1 MRTQKIKMH
10 KTTPEITAWL
20 FVAMVLVASEARPAN
35 IQVSSVQTYIGGTNA
50 AVPNSGTTD
59 NYNTNST
66 HIGSTAVFNMTKD
79 GADYADLRVT
89 YNGGAGTKVMVNRT
103 SNSQTLTDTGT
114 ISILMDYTGTGNGS
128 YGGSFSFDWFAP
140 NSFVGGAYVGGS
152 LLSDAILYTTFDVDF
167 YQFVATKT
175 NQLQYYAFNTNTLL
189 HADTLETP
197 SMIRFEDNNAN
208 STYSEPKTAVQFLT
222 KTGPASLQI
231 DMGKQT
237 SGGASLFMFE
247 FRDPSLVLKDTGF
260 TPNPVSIPEPTSLL
274 MSTSVLALGFWV
286 RRRFVD

>member
-1 MRTQKIKMH
+1 
-10 KTTPEITAWL
+10 
-20 FVAMVLVASEARPAN
+20 
-35 IQVSSVQTYIGGTNA
+35 
-50 AVPNSGTTD
+50 
-59 NYNTNST
+59 
-66 HIGSTAVFNMTKD
+66 
-79 GADYADLRVT
+79 
-89 YNGGAGTKVMVNRT
+89 
-103 SNSQTLTDTGT
+103 
-114 ISILMDYTGTGNGS
+114 
-128 YGGSFSFDWFAP
+128 
-140 NSFVGGAYVGGS
+140 
-152 LLSDAILYTTFDVDF
+152 
-167 YQFVATKT
+167 
-175 NQLQYYAFNTNTLL
+175 
-189 HADTLETP
+189 
-197 SMIRFEDNNAN
+197 MIRFEDNNAN

>member
-1 MRTQKIKMH
+1 MKNLSVKIA
-10 KTTPEITAWL
+10 TLL
-20 FVAMVLVASEARPAN
+20 FVAVWLVASESQAAN

-50 AVPNSGTTD
+50 AVPNSGTLD
-59 NYNTNST
+59 NYNTNNT
-66 HIGSTAVFNMTKD
+66 HVGSTAVFNMTKD

-175 NQLQYYAFNTNTLL
+175 N
-189 HADTLETP
+189 
-197 SMIRFEDNNAN
+197 
-208 STYSEPKTAVQFLT
+208 
-222 KTGPASLQI
+222 
-231 DMGKQT
+231 
-237 SGGASLFMFE
+237 
-247 FRDPSLVLKDTGF
+247 
-260 TPNPVSIPEPTSLL
+260 
-274 MSTSVLALGFWV
+274 
-286 RRRFVD
+286 